1 MGFFDWWKRG
11 GSRTDERRSRWR
23 TEWEAAVRS
32 GEAGTIGRLRSSL
45 DGFGLPEEEVEVER
59 EMLDALE
66 RLAEV
71 ASTVASEGLP
81 ALVTGHRVVGR
92 DVCHFSS
99 PVSMPDEPSQPSG
112 RLLLT
117 SARAIFVGGAN
128 GAAVAWHAVA
138 EVHCQTRDLVLVR
151 RDRER
156 VYRFRCNSYA
166 DALVGAFLARRISG
180 KDGTP

>member
-1 MGFFDWWKRG
+1 MRLFDWLKRG
-11 GSRTDERRSRWR
+11 GTQTDERLSQWR

-32 GEAGTIGRLRSSL
+32 GEAGATGRLRSSL
-45 DGFGLPEEEVEVER
+45 DEFGLPEEDVEIER

-66 RLAEV
+66 RLTEV
-71 ASTVASEGLP
+71 TSRVSSEGLP
-81 ALVTGHRVVGR
+81 ALVTGHRVVGG

-117 SARAIFVGGAN
+117 GARAIFVGGAN

-138 EVHCQTRDLVLVR
+138 EVHCQSRDLVLVR

-166 DALVGAFLARRISG
+166 DALVAAFLARRISG